1 MKDWSVRVSEDKNK
15 TFLRGGGASLEHI
28 IIILQTPKTLFFPFQ
43 LAVIAV
49 RVEEERS
56 FEVGTAK
63 QPLLTSDPLVL
74 RLNNYTPPSW

>member
-1 MKDWSVRVSEDKNK
+1 MKDWSVRVSEEN
-15 TFLRGGGASLEHI
+15 LERGRELGAHHQLSS
-28 IIILQTPKTLFFPFQ
+28 ILQTPKILFFSFQ

-49 RVEEERS
+49 RVEEQRS

-63 QPLLTSDPLVL
+63 HPLLTSDPLVL